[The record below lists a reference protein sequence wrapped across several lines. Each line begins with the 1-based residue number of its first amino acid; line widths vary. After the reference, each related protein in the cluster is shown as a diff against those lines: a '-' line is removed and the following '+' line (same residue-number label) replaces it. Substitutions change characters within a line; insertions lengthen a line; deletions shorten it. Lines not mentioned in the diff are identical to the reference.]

1 MPAERM
7 NGFRIAR
14 FFGFEV
20 DVDPSWLIVF
30 LLVLWTF
37 AEAVFPARVPGLAAG
52 IYAVMALVG
61 AALFFGSVLLH
72 ELAHSAM
79 ARARGVEVE
88 GITLFIFGG
97 MARMRSEVSGPKD
110 EFLITVVGPISSA
123 LIGFMLLGAAWIA
136 RSAGLPRAVGS
147 VADYLAGLNFLLAV
161 FNLVPGFP
169 LDGGRLLRSVIWHFS
184 GDLRKAT
191 RWASLTGRTFGF
203 VLIGL
208 GLLYL
213 FDSLVSGL
221 WLILIG
227 WFLARA
233 AAASYGHV
241 VLRGEL
247 AAVTAAQVARPVAG
261 TSPLGMAP
269 RAGRGATVEP
279 GASLSEVIA
288 KLEEENGDQV
298 FVIESGRPV
307 GVITRADIV
316 AWLRDRRGTD

>member
-1 MPAERM
+1 M

-20 DVDPSWLIVF
+20 SVDPSWVIIF

-37 AEAVFPARVPGLAAG
+37 TEAVFPARVPGLAPG

-79 ARARGVEVE
+79 ARARGVTVE

-97 MARMRSEVSGPKD
+97 MARMRSEASTPKD
-110 EFLITVVGPISSA
+110 EFLITVVGPLSSA
-123 LIGFMLLGAAWIA
+123 LIGFALLAVARIA
-136 RSAGLPRAVGS
+136 ESAGLPRAVSS
-147 VADYLAGLNFLLAV
+147 VADYLAWLNFALAV

-169 LDGGRLLRSVIWHFS
+169 LDGGRLLRSVVWHFS

-191 RWASLTGRTFGF
+191 RWASLSGRLFGF

-221 WLILIG
+221 WFILIG

-247 AAVTAAQVARPVAG
+247 EAATAAEVARPVAA
-261 TSPLGMAP
+261 TPPFGMEP
-269 RAGRGATVEP
+269 RDGP
-279 GASLSEVIA
+279 GASVGPEASLVEVLA
-288 KLEEENGDQV
+288 KLEEVAGDRV
-298 FVIESGRPV
+298 LVIEGGRPV

-316 AWLRDRRGTD
+316 AWLRDRRAAD

>member
-1 MPAERM
+1 M

-37 AEAVFPARVPGLAAG
+37 TEAIFPARVPGLAPG
-52 IYAVMALVG
+52 IYALMALVG

-79 ARARGVEVE
+79 ARARGVTVE

-97 MARMRSEVSGPKD
+97 MARMRSEASGPKD
-110 EFLITVVGPISSA
+110 EFLITIVGPISSA
-123 LIGFMLLGAAWIA
+123 LIGCTLLAAGWAA
-136 RSAGLPRAVGS
+136 RVAGLPRAVSS
-147 VADYLAGLNFLLAV
+147 VADYLAWLNFVLAV

-191 RWASLTGRTFGF
+191 RWASLTGRLFGF

-221 WLILIG
+221 WFILIG

-233 AAASYGHV
+233 AAASYGQI

-247 AAVTAAQVARPVAG
+247 AAATAAQVARPLGA
-261 TSPLGMAP
+261 TSPLGMAADDGP
-269 RAGRGATVEP
+269 DAAVGPQATL
-279 GASLSEVIA
+279 ADVIA
-288 KLEEENGDQV
+288 KLQEENADRV
-298 FVIESGRPV
+298 VVIEGGRPV
-307 GVITRADIV
+307 GVITRADII